1 MMEMMDS
8 VLGHPIQFWLE
19 LERSFA
25 NSQVF
30 AVDLLEEVVM
40 LRGRVSYYE
49 DRIRQMHSV
58 MQGR

>member
-1 MMEMMDS
+1 MEMMDS
-8 VLGHPIQFWLE
+8 VLGHSTQFWLE

-25 NSQVF
+25 NSQGVF

-58 MQGR
+58 MQGK